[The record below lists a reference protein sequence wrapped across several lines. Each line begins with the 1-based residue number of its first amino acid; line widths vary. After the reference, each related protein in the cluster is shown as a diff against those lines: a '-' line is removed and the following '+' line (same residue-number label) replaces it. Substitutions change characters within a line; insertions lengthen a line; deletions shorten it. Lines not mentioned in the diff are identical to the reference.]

1 MTMPEPSPEAE
12 LDDWLYTTIPTLL
25 GETLAYTS
33 ADVSALPV
41 FEVVVAF
48 GVSVILSSASPSDV
62 SVIEVPLPA
71 PPELPLFAK
80 TVTIAETATTAAS
93 MAAKIAT
100 PFFFALIFFFFFSG
114 CG

>member
-1 MTMPEPSPEAE
+1 MPEPSPEAE

-80 TVTIAETATTAAS
+80 TVTTAAS